1 MTRPEWLLVLGLAP
15 MILGPLILGPLPT
28 GGGDSITAQL
38 CGGGVIQIP
47 IDGEPEQAPDRPCSK
62 ACHAGACRKRS
73 AKGDTLEL
81 E

>member
-1 MTRPEWLLVLGLAP
+1 MKIELYALSALVP
-15 MILGPLILGPLPT
+15 MMLGPLPT
-28 GGGDSITAQL
+28 SADSITARL

-73 AKGDTLEL
+73 DKGDTLEL